1 MADTYEKDLAQKT
14 SLTTSDFIRV
24 VGSDNVSYKQNVSNV
39 NSTIPLT
46 LVSGLT
52 TEALIDQTYITAH
65 TETPDG
71 TLYRR
76 LIYHAFAHSILGGG
90 VFYLEGYR
98 ASSSYGWQRIT
109 SYGNPTRIF
118 TRSINNGTWTTWA
131 KEPTRAEVDALSTR
145 TDITSSVTVNS
156 KLTVNE
162 FHVYKTGKVVSVL
175 GAFTATD
182 SIPNGEALISNL
194 PTSGI
199 GGNDICPMLTPVRAS
214 YWSTT
219 PSKYH
224 FQSLRNT
231 EIVNGTTTL
240 ASGDVIQINLTYLAQ

>member
-1 MADTYEKDLAQKT
+1 MADVYEQNLAQKS
-14 SLTTSDFIRV
+14 SLTTSDYIRV
-24 VGSDNVSYKQNVSNV
+24 VGSDNVSYKQPI
-39 NSTIPLT
+39 NS
-46 LVSGLT
+46 VG
-52 TEALIDQTYITAH
+52 DITK
-65 TETPDG
+65 T
-71 TLYRR
+71 R
-76 LIYHAFAHSILGGG
+76 
-90 VFYLEGYR
+90 VFL
-98 ASSSYGWQRIT
+98 ASSSNITDSNIDNFTESGIYQGYFAVASIGTGGWGTLTVSHANNAVIEQTIVTRNYIAQRHCE
-109 SYGNPTRIF
+109 
-118 TRSINNGTWTTWA
+118 NGTWSAWVVF
-131 KEPTRAEVDALSTR
+131 PTRAEIDAVSTR

-175 GAFTATD
+175 GTFTATD
-182 SIPNGEALISNL
+182 SIPNGDALISGL

-199 GGNDICPMLTPVRAS
+199 GRNDICPMLTPVRAS

>member
-1 MADTYEKDLAQKT
+1 MADVYEQNLAQKST
-14 SLTTSDFIRV
+14 LTTSDFIRV

-52 TEALIDQTYITAH
+52 TEALIGQAYITAH
-65 TETPDG
+65 TETPNG

-98 ASSSYGWQRIT
+98 ADASYGWQRIT

-131 KEPTRAEVDALSTR
+131 KEPTRAEIDALNSKTRSEISTTYASYVIVYKR
-145 TDITSSVTVNS
+145 GNVGFIRISNPKNLPANTTTDIGTIPDGYLPAWEMVTFM
-156 KLTVNE
+156 NE
-162 FHVYKTGKVVSVL
+162 R
-175 GAFTATD
+175 GAST
-182 SIPNGEALISNL
+182 
-194 PTSGI
+194 GI
-199 GGNDICPMLTPVRAS
+199 GLTLTTAGLIRIYNYSTNTGTLNINEVFS
-214 YWSTT
+214 Y
-219 PSKYH
+219 P
-224 FQSLRNT
+224 
-231 EIVNGTTTL
+231 I
-240 ASGDVIQINLTYLAQ
+240 A